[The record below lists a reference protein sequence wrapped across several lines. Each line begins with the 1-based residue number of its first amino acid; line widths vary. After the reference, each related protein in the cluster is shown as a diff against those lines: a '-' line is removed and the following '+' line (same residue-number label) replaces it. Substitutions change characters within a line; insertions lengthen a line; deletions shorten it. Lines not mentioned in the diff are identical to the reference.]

1 MLNVQTPDLLNKLF
15 RLDGKVALVTGGYG
29 GIGEAVCRGL
39 AAVGAKVAVAGRS
52 GERGYESEIFVVY
65 RHRFLSCGLDCL

>member
-1 MLNVQTPDLLNKLF
+1 MISIDELY

-39 AAVGAKVAVAGRS
+39 AAMGAKIAIAGHNGSALLPVPKSLQAEGSRCM
-52 GERGYESEIFVVY
+52 GN
-65 RHRFLSCGLDCL
+65 LL